1 VFFLLAFLCFQEG
14 HDFFYEDYTICTKL
28 KKEKPYKESS
38 ITRQFEGVVF
48 ILFAASKNLEYH
60 HISRSETRK
69 YENLEYQR

>member
-1 VFFLLAFLCFQEG
+1 MI
-14 HDFFYEDYTICTKL
+14 FFYEDYTICTKL

-60 HISRSETRK
+60 HISRSETTK
-69 YENLEYQR
+69 YDEFSKSGV